1 MSSRFSR
8 GTYKGGL
15 LSTEAGTLA
24 RVIADVTIT
33 AAGYLGTNFVIKV
46 TLLPP
51 LVICVAS
58 IAATLYTY
66 NTHFQSEMIKE
77 N

>member
-1 MSSRFSR
+1 M
-8 GTYKGGL
+8 
-15 LSTEAGTLA
+15 A

-58 IAATLYTY
+58 LPQHSTPT
-66 NTHFQSEMIKE
+66 THTFSRR
-77 N
+77 